1 MKFLCRTIILIL
13 ITAGIIHAQKK
24 SDPYKGKFAVAE
36 CNTPVLNTKDFKS
49 VFGGERG
56 DRIKTDKKGFVRE
69 LEFVALKKTVFEILS
84 STKEEDYFIFKVK
97 TNEYS
102 SKASL
107 YIDSRFVK
115 IKDKKPDDRKKTE
128 LTLSSLQDAL
138 ESLEGYPYMWG
149 GNFAEGI
156 PEILKFYP
164 PEVELSDS
172 EKYLWCLKG
181 VDCSGMLYQATG
193 GKTPRNSSSIIH
205 FGQPVEIADKDLD
218 DIIKIIKPLDIIA
231 WDGHIMVVLD
241 EKYIIESSPT
251 SGVHKTPIEKR
262 LKWILKERIPVND
275 WDDSKE
281 SRFVIRRWF
290 GEE

>member
-1 MKFLCRTIILIL
+1 MNFFCKVIALFLIS
-13 ITAGIIHAQKK
+13 AGFLQAQKN
-24 SDPYKGKFAVAE
+24 SDSFKGKFAIAK
-36 CNTPVLNTKDFKS
+36 CNTPVLNSKDFKS

-56 DRIKTDKKGFVRE
+56 DKIKTDKKGFIRE
-69 LEFVALKKTVFEILS
+69 LEFVALKKTVFEILA
-84 STKEEDYFIFKVK
+84 STKVDNYYIFKVK
-97 TNEYS
+97 TNEYP

-107 YIDSRFVK
+107 YIDSRFVE
-115 IKDKKPDDRKKTE
+115 IEDEKPDEMIKSE
-128 LTLSSLQDAL
+128 LTVESIQKSLK
-138 ESLEGYPYMWG
+138 SLEGYPYMWG

-156 PEILKFYP
+156 PEILKYYP

-205 FGQPVEIADKDLD
+205 FGKPVEIADKDLD

-241 EKYIIESSPT
+241 DKYIIESSP
-251 SGVHKTPIEKR
+251 SNGVHRTPIEKR

-281 SRFVIRRWF
+281 NRFVIRRWF
-290 GEE
+290 EEE